1 MTTEAKVCG
10 SLIRPIDVGSFP
22 LDSDFKR
29 YRTGAVD
36 IEKNPSSQTEDALYF
51 VEAHNKTFRRKA
63 EAMGPQSAVVAYAQ
77 CRGMI
82 EQFLEPVFRN
92 VLNLSEAGEESIIS
106 ETRAQQVAASIAQR
120 KAEMST
126 AEAPMPEVLALERDA
141 KTLCESLDTDVIRYK
156 ACITGPLEL
165 ALNFQRLL
173 GFPRVYDS
181 TLVEFFTSVVKAFVD
196 NSKRNTK
203 HLSVEVITLDEP
215 SIGLE
220 GLADFFSD
228 TGTDPNLTHLLSCWN
243 QIYDV
248 VPSNSYRGLHLHAS
262 PFEQLFNAEWNLL
275 EAHVGVFVKSD
286 WLEQHDK
293 FVRAAIMKT
302 DGPVIPKGADLKAAW
317 EQIRSGNYEQYLE
330 TAEDMMNALRKC
342 VDMYGTERVPFAG
355 PECGLGPWDWR
366 HGDVMALRNL
376 ETVKQCVNDFNSESQ

>member
-1 MTTEAKVCG
+1 MTTETKVRV
-10 SLIRPIDVGSFP
+10 SLIRPIDTGSFP
-22 LDSDFKR
+22 LDSMLER
-29 YRTGAVD
+29 YKKGATD
-36 IEKNPSSQTEDALYF
+36 IELDSSSQTEEALYF
-51 VEAHNKTFRRKA
+51 VDEHNKAFQRKA
-63 EAMGPQSAVVAYAQ
+63 AAMGPQSAVVAYAQ

-82 EQFLEPVFRN
+82 DQFLKPVFRN
-92 VLNLSEAGEESIIS
+92 VLNLNEEGKESIIS
-106 ETRAQQVAASIAQR
+106 ETKAQQLAAMIAQGEAR
-120 KAEMST
+120 MS
-126 AEAPMPEVLALERDA
+126 ASEAPMPEILALERDA
-141 KTLCESLDTDVIRYK
+141 ETLCESLNTDRIRYK

-203 HLSVEVITLDEP
+203 HLRVEVTTLDEP

-228 TGTDPNLTHLLSCWN
+228 TGSDQNLTHLLSCWDR
-243 QIYDV
+243 IYDA

-262 PFEQLFNAEWNLL
+262 PFEQLFNAKWNLL
-275 EAHVGVFVKSD
+275 EAHVGVYVKRD

-293 FVRAAIMKT
+293 FVRAAIMRT
-302 DGPVIPKGADLKAAW
+302 DGPAILKGMDLKFAW
-317 EQIRSGNYEQYLE
+317 ERIRSGDYEKYLQ
-330 TAEDMMNALRKC
+330 TADDMTNSLRKC
-342 VDMYGTERVPFAG
+342 IEMYGTERVPFAG
-355 PECGLGPWDWR
+355 PECGLGPWDWP

-376 ETVKQCVNDFNSESQ
+376 EAVKICVNDFNSKSQ

>member
-1 MTTEAKVCG
+1 M
-10 SLIRPIDVGSFP
+10 
-22 LDSDFKR
+22 
-29 YRTGAVD
+29 GAVD
-36 IEKNPSSQTEDALYF
+36 IEKDSSSRTEDAVYF

-82 EQFLEPVFRN
+82 DQFLEPVFRS
-92 VLNLSEAGEESIIS
+92 VLNVNDVEKESIIS
-106 ETRAQQVAASIAQR
+106 ETTSQQVAATIAQR
-120 KAEMST
+120 KAKIST
-126 AEAPMPEVLALERDA
+126 AEAQMPEILALERDA
-141 KTLCESLDTDVIRYK
+141 KILCENLETDIVRYK

-165 ALNFQRLL
+165 TLNFQRLL

-196 NSKRNTK
+196 NSKKNTK
-203 HLSVEVITLDEP
+203 RLSVEVITLDEP

-275 EAHVGVFVKSD
+275 EAHVGVYVKSD
-286 WLEQHDK
+286 WLEQYDK
-293 FVRAAIMKT
+293 FIRVAIMRT
-302 DGPVIPKGADLKAAW
+302 DGPIIPKGADLKAAW